1 LHRTAPSLLL
11 LLAACQ
17 SGAGA
22 DLPGL
27 PAGVPRDRSSMTPV
41 PVRTADAGAG
51 DLRITISAPAAMA
64 ALKGGSAPEVRAR
77 ILSVKPG
84 TDEPAMDPVDPTSVA
99 FTLGSLVGGR
109 LFGPMAG
116 AQFAG
121 RLDLGRV
128 PTGDY
133 TLTVTAATQGGT
145 TGAAAVPVRVDAGP
159 RITIVSPREHGSY
172 KGSLVA
178 QVIIDSA
185 PFEPTGG
192 IEASLGTTPL
202 ALMAAAAPNSYE
214 APVEFLKF
222 DPPLD
227 GEQALRVAAT
237 NAAGTRT
244 EVAVRFAI
252 DNGGPV
258 ISATEPREGTVVGG
272 IIRLRAHLADPAAV
286 LGNSVI
292 AVIGNK
298 TDARFK
304 IDLKP
309 EAEPGTYSALFDT
322 ARLTSC
328 RPLPDPSLCLVFPT
342 LSFRA
347 ADTLGNESVLS
358 YEVAVDN
365 QPPVLDLDPPGD
377 LRIIRFDTHTRKTVC
392 SWAFDPLGDY
402 RKLGDMP
409 GDGCAVAQLFDLR
422 ARIEDAGNRADGLKH
437 PPTAGV
443 DPATT
448 AVYVLDDTTGPLV
461 VDVDG
466 DGVCDA
472 INPRLVPT
480 TSPPVQSNQ
489 VLAVRLT
496 PVRTKGAGDFTPDP
510 ALLDPQ
516 VAATYPGCSPGSE
529 VDAPPRLC
537 GSQIQTVVI
546 GTPAATGPDTAIW
559 ALDPITDG
567 EPWCVGSQF
576 DSFANQIAEGWA
588 CVAAAAGDRLGN
600 ASVSAPL
607 RVWIQ
612 RRGLVSLGS
621 TCPGPPPG
629 APPPPDCT
637 GSYNRQSGALTAAP
651 CHGRRFA
658 ARQVLNEG
666 ALPEGVQ

>member
-1 LHRTAPSLLL
+1 MA
-11 LLAACQ
+11 AACQ
-17 SGAGA
+17 SAGGA

-27 PAGVPRDRSSMTPV
+27 PPGTSHTTDRSSTA
-41 PVRTADAGAG
+41 PVRSADAGAG
-51 DLRITISAPAAMA
+51 ELRITIATPVPTA
-64 ALKGGSAPEVRAR
+64 ALKGGTAPEVRAR
-77 ILSVKPG
+77 ILSLKPG
-84 TDEPAMDPVDPTSVA
+84 TEEPAMDPVDPTSVA
-99 FTLGSLVGGR
+99 FTLGGAGDSEPAATGR
-109 LFGPMAG
+109 LFGPLPG
-116 AQFAG
+116 GEFAG
-121 RLDLGRV
+121 RLDLGRI

-133 TLTVTAATQGGT
+133 TLTITAATQGGT
-145 TGAAAVPVRVDAGP
+145 SGAASVLVRVDAGP

-172 KGSLVA
+172 KGSVLV

-185 PFEPTGG
+185 PFAPTGA
-192 IEASLGTTPL
+192 IEASIGTTPL
-202 ALMAAAAPNSYE
+202 ALAPAAAPNTYE
-214 APVEFLKF
+214 ATVEFLKV

-227 GEQALRVAAT
+227 GEQALRVAAS

-244 EVAVRFAI
+244 EVAVRWAI
-252 DNGGPV
+252 DNRGPV
-258 ISATEPREGTVVGG
+258 ITGTEPREGAVVGG
-272 IIRLRAHLADPAAV
+272 IVRLRAHLADPAAV

-298 TDARFK
+298 TDAKFK
-304 IDLKP
+304 VDLKP
-309 EAEPGTYSALFDT
+309 DAEAGSYSELFDT

-328 RPLPDPSLCLVFPT
+328 RPLPDPALCLVFPT

-358 YEVAVDN
+358 YEIAVDN
-365 QPPVLDLDPPGD
+365 QAPVLDLDPPGD
-377 LRIIRFDTHTRKTVC
+377 LRIIRFDTHTRRTVC

-409 GDGCAVAQLFDLR
+409 GDGCAVAQVFDLR

-448 AVYVLDDTTGPLV
+448 AVYVLDDTSQPLV
-461 VDVDG
+461 VDLDR

-480 TSPPVQSNQ
+480 TTPPVQSNQ
-489 VLAVRLT
+489 VLAVRLG

-516 VAATYPGCSPGSE
+516 VVAGYPGCSPGAE

-546 GTPAATGPDTAIW
+546 GTPAASDPETAIW

-576 DSFANQIAEGWA
+576 DSFANQVSEGWA
-588 CVAAAAGDRLGN
+588 CVAAAAADRLGN

-612 RRGLVSLGS
+612 RRGLTQIG
-621 TCPGPPPG
+621 TACPGPPPG

-637 GSYNRQSGALTAAP
+637 GAFDRQSGAVTPTP
-651 CHGRRFA
+651 CQGRRFP

-666 ALPEGVQ
+666 ALPEGM